1 MGGPRLELDGEQ
13 VSARLLPGR
22 GTNGGYSLV
31 IEGTTQSHVNPLD
44 PIDLQLEYARL
55 IGSMIDGIRERSVP
69 IRVLHLGAGALTIPR
84 YVWATRPGS
93 AQHVVELHRE
103 LLEFVLDAL
112 PLADGME
119 LTVEYD
125 DGRAAVERAART
137 AGGYDLAI
145 VDVFSGS
152 VSPRHM
158 STVEFFSELAQLLAP
173 DGVVV
178 VNTLATAGLRMSRE
192 VGATLASLFLEVIAL
207 ASPAVVA
214 DQSLGNVVYAAS
226 GAALAGDEMLRYAD
240 TGPRPIVLLRG
251 ATLDSFVDG
260 APVRRDDDPLD

>member
-1 MGGPRLELDGEQ
+1 MGDPRLELDGEQ
-13 VSARLLPGR
+13 VSARLLPER

-44 PIDLQLEYARL
+44 PLDLQLEYARL
-55 IGSMIDGIRERSVP
+55 VASVIDGFREHATP

-84 YVWATRPGS
+84 YVGATRPGS
-93 AQHVVELHRE
+93 VQHVIELHRE

-112 PLADGME
+112 PLDDGVE

-137 AGGYDLAI
+137 EGGYDLTI

-152 VSPRHM
+152 VAPRHM
-158 STVEFFSELAQLLAP
+158 STIEFFTELEQLLAP
-173 DGVVV
+173 DGVII
-178 VNTLATAGLRMSRE
+178 VNTLATAGLQMSRE
-192 VGATLASLFLEVIAL
+192 VGATLGSLRPEVIAL
-207 ASPAVVA
+207 ASPAVAA
-214 DQSLGNVVYAAS
+214 DRSLGNVVFAAS
-226 GAALAGDEMLRYAD
+226 RTALASDEILRRAD
-240 TGPRPIVLLRG
+240 TGPRPIELLHG
-251 ATLDSFVDG
+251 ATLDSFVEG